1 MANKTIV
8 TSLGFTL
15 VMMVI
20 SLGMLV
26 KSLVVAEKTDFS
38 KGIFDLVIWTVMAA
52 TWVVALVLRRR
63 DRKKT

>member
-52 TWVVALVLRRR
+52 TWVVSLVLRRR